1 MQGETT
7 MRATKPMP
15 LTVAQIATVG
25 TGLRGEGRVDQQQRD
40 AQHLCFVANALKEQ
54 TMRELGQPAVKGFA
68 PNFAL
73 LELKVLQSQDSIRSS
88 PSDEAFGDC
97 LAVGFG
103 KVSLAKRQPFQH
115 SADTSRVLVLCL
127 TLRQLSLQ
135 PCHLLAMLLSPNPQ
149 IQTAFKEDFTPLL
162 HSNKQ
167 VRLVTVNADQDRARK
182 GGFRERHTQIAYQ
195 PPIALLDG
203 QAVKGEGVKE
213 VAEKVV
219 RDRKSQ
225 AFSPANRPDA
235 NCAILFKG
243 CVPLPLADEENSEGL
258 FEVDCA
264 RKFFAFPFGV
274 AGSDETD
281 GGASHLGADDTFN
294 LMVSMLLKGTGVKG
308 FATIP
313 TDGRQSI
320 ADLLEGG
327 QSRPEIWV
335 LFNQG

>member
-1 MQGETT
+1 
-7 MRATKPMP
+7 MRAIKPMP
-15 LTVAQIATVG
+15 LTAAQITTAR
-25 TGLRGEGRVDQQQRD
+25 TGLRGEGRVDQQNWD
-40 AQHLCFVANALKEQ
+40 AQHLCFVAKASKQQ
-54 TMRELGQPAVKGFA
+54 TMRKLVQPTVKGFV
-68 PNFAL
+68 PLLAL
-73 LELKVLQSQDSIRSS
+73 LKLQVLQSQDSISVH
-88 PSDEAFGDC
+88 PCDEAFGDR

-103 KVSLAKRQPFQH
+103 EVSLAERQPFQH
-115 SADTSRVLVLCL
+115 SAHTSRVLMLCL

-235 NCAILFKG
+235 DRAIFFDG
-243 CVPLPLADEENSEGL
+243 CVPLPFADEEDSEGL